1 MKGYIKAETLL
12 IKLKQMRSILEDAL
26 EYDES
31 IIDDY
36 LMSARVGSVKTLD
49 DVIKLVEKL
58 EKEDKVCRRLQPSR
72 LLKPYTLGSR

>member
-12 IKLKQMRSILEDAL
+12 IKLKQMRGILEDAL

-31 IIDDY
+31 IIGDY

-58 EKEDKVCRRLQPSR
+58 EKEE
-72 LLKPYTLGSR
+72 T

>member
-12 IKLKQMRSILEDAL
+12 IKLKQMRGILEDAL

-31 IIDDY
+31 IIGDY

-58 EKEDKVCRRLQPSR
+58 EKEDD
-72 LLKPYTLGSR
+72 